1 MENIT
6 VTPRGE
12 QMIDINVA
20 EKDDCKAMSV
30 ESTAIQY
37 TGWTKSNF
45 TAISISPEHN
55 SYFQL

>member
-12 QMIDINVA
+12 RMIDINVA
-20 EKDDCKAMSV
+20 EKDGCKAMSV

-37 TGWTKSNF
+37 IGRTKSDF
-45 TAISISPEHN
+45 IAISISPEHN